1 MKEISPLEYVEKL
14 KNGWKPF
21 FLDVRRESEEKIV
34 SLSIDEWKKDMTELS
49 KANNVHCKFS
59 GIVTEVGKDYKK
71 NQLDPYI
78 DFILNLFGPDKLMWG
93 SDWPVLTMADSYGNW
108 FDLAMDYCSS
118 FSEDEKNKIFSLNA
132 KNFYNL

>member
-1 MKEISPLEYVEKL
+1 
-14 KNGWKPF
+14 
-21 FLDVRRESEEKIV
+21 
-34 SLSIDEWKKDMTELS
+34 MTELS

-78 DFILNLFGPDKLMWG
+78 DFILNLFGSDKLMWG

-118 FSEDEKNKIFSLNA
+118 FSQDEKNKIFSLNA